1 MVVAEWFSLEGLRSV
16 EPRREASAPVDR
28 RLTFERLTQDRL
40 DRAYRLAAAILRDP
54 GEAEDAVQDAAEQA
68 WDGWDRLRDVSRF
81 DAWFDRI
88 LVNRCRDRLRKRV
101 RATVLEDSLG
111 FPVLESGME
120 SAERVA
126 IGEAVSTLGPDHRI
140 VVILRFAED
149 LSIGE
154 IAARTGQREGTVKS
168 RLHYA
173 LRQLR
178 AAYDAAGRPA
188 GGSR

>member
-1 MVVAEWFSLEGLRSV
+1 MVVVERFSLEGLRSV
-16 EPRREASAPVDR
+16 EPRREAGASVDR
-28 RLTFERLTQDRL
+28 RLTFERLTQERL
-40 DRAYRLAAAILRDP
+40 DRAYRLAAAILGDP
-54 GEAEDAVQDAAEQA
+54 GEAEDAVQDAAMQA
-68 WDGWDRLRDVSRF
+68 WDGWARLRDAGKF

-101 RATVLEDSLG
+101 RATVPGPLD
-111 FPVLESGME
+111 VAVIDTAVD

-126 IGEAVSTLGPDHRI
+126 VGQALATLGPDHRI
-140 VVILRFAED
+140 VVILRFVED
-149 LSIGE
+149 LPIGE

-178 AAYDAAGRPA
+178 AAYDAAGRPWEFPDE
-188 GGSR
+188 

>member
-1 MVVAEWFSLEGLRSV
+1 MVVIDTFRLEESRQV
-16 EPRREASAPVDR
+16 QPRGDASTPSDR
-28 RLTFERLTQDRL
+28 RLMFERLTQARL
-40 DRAYRLAAAILRDP
+40 DRAYRLAAALLRDP
-54 GEAEDAVQDAAEQA
+54 GEAEDAVQDAAMQA
-68 WDGWDRLRDVSRF
+68 WAGWGRLRDESRF

-88 LVNRCRDRLRKRV
+88 LVNRCRDRLRRRV
-101 RATVLEDSLG
+101 RVAVLDDSPG
-111 FPVLESGME
+111 AAAFDPGMD

-126 IGEAVSTLGPDHRI
+126 VGQALATLGPDHRI
-140 VVILRFAED
+140 VVILRFVED

-154 IAARTGQREGTVKS
+154 IAARTGLREGTVKS

>member
-1 MVVAEWFSLEGLRSV
+1 MVVVERFSLEGLHSV
-16 EPRREASAPVDR
+16 EPRREAGASVDR
-28 RLTFERLTQDRL
+28 RLTFERLTQERL
-40 DRAYRLAAAILRDP
+40 DRAYRLAAAILGDP

-68 WDGWDRLRDVSRF
+68 WDGWARLRDARKF

-101 RATVLEDSLG
+101 RSTLPGPLDVAVIDPGLD
-111 FPVLESGME
+111 

-126 IGEAVSTLGPDHRI
+126 VGQALATLGPDHRI
-140 VVILRFAED
+140 VVVLRFVED
-149 LSIGE
+149 LPIGE
-154 IAARTGQREGTVKS
+154 IAVRTGQREGTVKS
-168 RLHYA
+168 RLHYV

>member
-1 MVVAEWFSLEGLRSV
+1 MVVIERLDLEGLRSV
-16 EPRREASAPVDR
+16 DAPQEASAPVDR

-40 DRAYRLAAAILRDP
+40 DRAYRLAAAILGDP
-54 GEAEDAVQDAAEQA
+54 GEAEDAVQDAAMQA
-68 WDGWDRLRDVSRF
+68 WDGWARLRDAGKF

-88 LVNRCRDRLRKRV
+88 LVNRCRDRLRKRA
-101 RATVLEDSLG
+101 RAAVPGPLDVAALDPG
-111 FPVLESGME
+111 VD

-126 IGEAVSTLGPDHRI
+126 VGQALATLGPDHRI
-140 VVILRFAED
+140 VVILHFVED
-149 LSIGE
+149 LPIGE

-188 GGSR
+188 GGSQ